1 MKFSRFRR
9 VFSHAHS
16 RFRENGKNKQMWLV
30 RLIFWINIWSIW
42 QNLSP
47 EITAQNITL
56 PKVLVWFQECCNKKI
71 WAMLLHLIFRGR
83 GPTAAGRFWPRWF
96 VLICDL
102 GWWWT
107 WWRSSGTGR
116 GQLSFRQNLEVV
128 ADEPASSN
136 KTARLC
142 FIVSIYNNDVIH
154 ARNCHYTMVAWEIAR
169 QSW

>member
-1 MKFSRFRR
+1 MHTQDFVKMGKTSRCDSSDSSFESTYGPSDKT
-9 VFSHAHS
+9 SHQKS
-16 RFRENGKNKQMWLV
+16 QLRTWPYPRCWYGFKNAAT
-30 RLIFWINIWSIW
+30 SIY
-42 QNLSP
+42 
-47 EITAQNITL
+47 
-56 PKVLVWFQECCNKKI
+56 V

-116 GQLSFRQNLEVV
+116 GQLSFRQNLAVV

-154 ARNCHYTMVAWEIAR
+154 ARNGSVGECATKLIKHEPLNAFPLKR
-169 QSW
+169 P